1 MSLKFNMAGII
12 NRLSRE
18 NIKKYIREAVQMIN
32 LIYRNYSDGETQIL
46 ACTLTYFSMI
56 AIFPV
61 LALVLG
67 ITKGFGLDKLFIK
80 KVFEL
85 VPQNEGMVRT
95 VLDIANKLLASAQG
109 SILTGVGVVI
119 LINSAIKVLMMLEDS
134 FNKIWHINKN
144 RSMTRRIVDYVAII
158 FLGPILLIL
167 IIATNSFVVDK
178 MGTMFFG
185 GTVIVNIFLHIF
197 GPLFYIFL
205 FTLIF
210 YIIPNTNEKMKPA
223 FISGMITAILCYGL
237 KLAFTWLQ
245 SSITKYNAIYGSL
258 ALVPIFLTWVQ
269 YIWVT
274 ILLGAQIAFS
284 IQTSDEFMYNEKV
297 EMPIKLRKEAGLLIL
312 LLIIRRFKGKE
323 EPYTYEELS
332 KKLGVEALFVKDI
345 LSEIE
350 KMGLVNEVITDKN
363 QEVKYQVAYD
373 PEDLSIEDFINKFE
387 GKNADYYDDIF
398 DNLEKSEE
406 ELLERIKEKITLNNG
421 ELIKNIGK
429 IEIK

>member
-210 YIIPNTNEKMKPA
+210 YIIPNTNVKMKPA

-237 KLAFTWLQ
+237 KLAF
-245 SSITKYNAIYGSL
+245 N
-258 ALVPIFLTWVQ
+258 
-269 YIWVT
+269 
-274 ILLGAQIAFS
+274 
-284 IQTSDEFMYNEKV
+284 
-297 EMPIKLRKEAGLLIL
+297 
-312 LLIIRRFKGKE
+312 
-323 EPYTYEELS
+323 
-332 KKLGVEALFVKDI
+332 
-345 LSEIE
+345 
-350 KMGLVNEVITDKN
+350 
-363 QEVKYQVAYD
+363 
-373 PEDLSIEDFINKFE
+373 NK
-387 GKNADYYDDIF
+387 I
-398 DNLEKSEE
+398 
-406 ELLERIKEKITLNNG
+406 
-421 ELIKNIGK
+421 
-429 IEIK
+429 